1 MSVEEAID
9 HAVDNC
15 IAEGILAEFLEAHR
29 AEVLHVYLAEVDEEV
44 LKENLRA
51 EGYGDGFNDGFND
64 GRKKLLAEQIE
75 RKVKAGKTLEQ
86 IALEVELSEEE
97 IKEIY
102 EGLLTKMQTC

>member
-29 AEVLHVYLAEVDEEV
+29 AEVLHMYLAEVDEEV
-44 LKENLRA
+44 LRENLRA
-51 EGYGDGFNDGFND
+51 EGYGDGFND